1 MYDIIV
7 RDADVLQF
15 DGDAPVLLPRHS
27 IAVGEGYIVR
37 IAPHVIDEPARETIT
52 ARGMLAIPGL
62 INGHAHTAM
71 SLFRGVVEDVPI
83 EAWFNDHIWPM
94 ETNLTAEDVYWGALL
109 GIAEMIEAGVTCVA
123 DHYFSIDAI
132 ARAVEES
139 GMRANL
145 APTIFSGPDE
155 TEQLARAVDFVTR
168 WNGAAGGRISAWLG
182 PHSPYTCTPDLLA
195 RVASEARRLG
205 VGIHI
210 HLSETAAQVAESRV
224 RYGKTPVAVVRDAGL
239 FESPTLVAHMAHPDP
254 DDVAILAAH
263 NVSVVATPKTEMKLG
278 IGVAPVTALR
288 AAGVTV
294 GLGSD
299 GAASNN
305 DYDILEAARLLSLLE
320 KHRHSDARV
329 MPLGV
334 ALRLATSDGA
344 RTIGLGNVTGALRE
358 GRAADIVLLRRN
370 APHTLPVHDAAATLL
385 YSARADDVDT
395 VIVAGRVLMR
405 RRRLLT
411 IDRRRVLRE
420 ASRRAARLTRR
431 SDRRVALYPTYQA

>member
-1 MYDIIV
+1 MYDLIV

-15 DGDAPVLLPRHS
+15 DGDAPVLLPCHS
-27 IAVGEGYIVR
+27 IAVSAGRIVR
-37 IAPHVIDEPARETIT
+37 IAPRIIDGPARESIP

-62 INGHAHTAM
+62 INCHAHIAM

-83 EAWFNDHIWPM
+83 EAWFNDSIWPM
-94 ETNLTAEDVYWGALL
+94 ETNLTPEDVYWGALL

-123 DHYFSIDAI
+123 EHYFSIDAI
-132 ARAVEES
+132 ARAVAES
-139 GMRANL
+139 GIRANL

-155 TEQLARAVDFVTR
+155 AHHLAEAVDFVTR
-168 WNGAAGGRISAWLG
+168 WNGAADGRISAWLG
-182 PHSPYTCTPDLLA
+182 PHSPYTCTPGFLA
-195 RVASEARRLG
+195 QVAGEARRLG

-210 HLSETAAQVAESRV
+210 HLSETAAQVAESRA

-239 FESPTLVAHMAHPDP
+239 FEVPALAAHMAHPDS
-254 DDVAILAAH
+254 DDVAILTAH
-263 NVSVVATPKTEMKLG
+263 NVSVACTPKTEMKLG

-344 RTIGLGNVTGALRE
+344 RAIGLGGVTGELRE
-358 GRAADIVLLRRN
+358 GLAADIVLLRRN
-370 APHTLPVHDAAATLL
+370 APHTLPVHDPAATLL

-420 ASRRAARLTRR
+420 GSRRAVRLTRR
-431 SDRRVALYPTYQA
+431 SEARVALYPTPF

>member
-1 MYDIIV
+1 MYDIII
-7 RDADVLQF
+7 RDADILQC

-27 IAVGEGYIVR
+27 IAVSEGYILR
-37 IAPHVIDEPARETIT
+37 IAPHVINEPARETIT

-62 INGHAHTAM
+62 INGHAHSAM

-109 GIAEMIEAGVTCVA
+109 GIAEMIEAGITCVA

-139 GMRANL
+139 GIRASL

-155 TEQLARAVDFVTR
+155 AEQLARAVDFVAR

-210 HLSETAAQVAESRV
+210 HLSETAAQVAESRA
-224 RYGKTPVAVVRDAGL
+224 RYGKTPVAMVRDAGL
-239 FESPTLVAHMAHPDP
+239 FESPTLAVHMAHPDA

-334 ALRLATSDGA
+334 ALRLATCDGA
-344 RTIGLGNVTGALRE
+344 RAIGLGEVTGTLRE
-358 GRAADIVLLRRN
+358 GLAADIVLLRRS
-370 APHTLPVHDAAATLL
+370 APHTLPVHNAAAMLL
-385 YSARADDVDT
+385 YSSRADDVDT

-420 ASRRAARLTRR
+420 AGHRAARLTRR
-431 SDRRVALYPTYQA
+431 SERRVARYPTYQG

>member
-15 DGDAPVLLPRHS
+15 DGDTPVLLPRHS
-27 IAVGEGYIVR
+27 IAVSQGRIAR
-37 IAPHVIDEPARETIT
+37 IAPQTIQEPARETIP

-62 INGHAHTAM
+62 INCHAHTAM
-71 SLFRGVVEDVPI
+71 SLFRGVAEDVPI
-83 EAWFNDHIWPM
+83 EAWFNEHIWPM

-123 DHYFSIDAI
+123 DHYFSIEAV
-132 ARAVEES
+132 ARAVEET
-139 GMRANL
+139 GLRAHL
-145 APTIFSGPDE
+145 APTIFGGPDE
-155 TEQLARAVDFVTR
+155 GEHLAQAVDFVAR
-168 WNGAAGGRISAWLG
+168 WNGAAEGRISAWLG

-195 RVASEARRLG
+195 RVADEARRLG
-205 VGIHI
+205 VGIHL
-210 HLSETAAQVAESRV
+210 HLSETAAQVTESRALH
-224 RYGKTPVAVVRDAGL
+224 GKTPVAVARDAGI
-239 FESPTLVAHMAHPDP
+239 FESPTLAAHVAHADP

-263 NVSVVATPKTEMKLG
+263 GVAVACTPKTEMKLG

-288 AAGVTV
+288 AAGIAV

-305 DYDILEAARLLSLLE
+305 DYDMLEATRLLSLLE
-320 KHRHSDARV
+320 KHRHGDARV
-329 MPLGV
+329 MPLGE

-344 RTIGLGNVTGALRE
+344 RALGLGGVTGELRE
-358 GRAADIVLLRRN
+358 GLAADIVLLRRD
-370 APHTLPVHDAAATLL
+370 APHTLPVHNPAATLL

-420 ASRRAARLTRR
+420 ATRRASRLTRR
-431 SDRRVALYPTYQA
+431 SSGRMALYPTHYG

>member
-1 MYDIIV
+1 MYDLIV

-15 DGDAPVLLPRHS
+15 DGEAPVVLPRHS
-27 IAVGEGYIVR
+27 IAVSAGRIVR
-37 IAPHVIDEPARETIT
+37 IAPQALDEPAQEIIP

-62 INGHAHTAM
+62 INCHAHAAM
-71 SLFRGVVEDVPI
+71 SLFRGAVEDVPI
-83 EAWFNDHIWPM
+83 EAWFNDYIWPM

-123 DHYFSIDAI
+123 DHYFCMDAV
-132 ARAVEES
+132 ARAVDES
-139 GMRANL
+139 GIRANL
-145 APTIFSGPDE
+145 APTIFGGPDE
-155 TEQLARAVDFVTR
+155 DQQLARAVDFVSR
-168 WNGAAGGRISAWLG
+168 WNGAAQGRINAWLG
-182 PHSPYTCTPDLLA
+182 PHSTYTCTPELLA

-210 HLSETAAQVAESRV
+210 HLSETEAQVAQSRAD
-224 RYGKTPVAVVRDAGL
+224 YGKTPVAILRDAGL
-239 FESPTLVAHMAHPDP
+239 FESPALAAHMAHPQA

-263 NVSVVATPKTEMKLG
+263 GVSVAATPKTEMKLG

-305 DYDILEAARLLSLLE
+305 DYDILEAARLLALLE
-320 KHRHSDARV
+320 KHRHGDARV
-329 MPLGV
+329 MPVGA

-344 RTIGLGNVTGALRE
+344 RAIGLGGVTGELRE
-358 GRAADIVLLRRN
+358 GLAADIVLLRRN
-370 APHTLPVHDAAATLL
+370 APRVFPVHDPAATLL

-395 VIVAGRVLMR
+395 VIVAGRPLMR

-411 IDRRRVLRE
+411 INRRQVLRE
-420 ASRRAARLTRR
+420 ATRRAARLTRR
-431 SDRRVALYPTYQA
+431 SEARMALYPTLQG

>member
-15 DGDAPVLLPRHS
+15 DGDAPVLLPCHS
-27 IAVGEGYIVR
+27 IAVSDGRILR
-37 IAPHVIDEPARETIT
+37 IAPQVSDEPARETIS

-62 INGHAHTAM
+62 INCHAHAAM
-71 SLFRGVVEDVPI
+71 SLFRGAVEDVPI
-83 EAWFNDHIWPM
+83 EVWFNDYIWPM

-123 DHYFSIDAI
+123 DHYFMIDAV

-139 GMRANL
+139 GIRANL
-145 APTIFSGPDE
+145 APTLFSGPDE
-155 TEQLARAVDFVTR
+155 AEHLAEAVDFVTR

-182 PHSPYTCTPDLLA
+182 PHSPYTCTPDLLT
-195 RVASEARRLG
+195 RVAGEARRLG

-210 HLSETAAQVAESRV
+210 HLSETDAQVAESCA
-224 RYGKTPVAVVRDAGL
+224 RYGKTPVALLRDAGL
-239 FESPTLVAHMAHPDP
+239 FESPTLAAHMAHPQA
-254 DDVAILAAH
+254 DDMAILAAH
-263 NVSVVATPKTEMKLG
+263 NVSVASTPKTEMKLG
-278 IGVAPVTALR
+278 IGVAPVTTLR
-288 AAGVTV
+288 AVGVTV

-305 DYDILEAARLLSLLE
+305 DYDILEVARLLALLE
-320 KHRHSDARV
+320 KHRHGDARV
-329 MPLGV
+329 MPLGA
-334 ALRLATSDGA
+334 ALRLATTDGA
-344 RTIGLGNVTGALRE
+344 RAIGLGGVTGELRE
-358 GRAADIVLLRRN
+358 GLAADIVLLRRN
-370 APHTLPVHDAAATLL
+370 APHALPIHDPAATLL

-411 IDRRRVLRE
+411 INRRQVLRE
-420 ASRRAARLTRR
+420 ASRRATRLTRR
-431 SDRRVALYPTYQA
+431 SEARVAFYPARQG